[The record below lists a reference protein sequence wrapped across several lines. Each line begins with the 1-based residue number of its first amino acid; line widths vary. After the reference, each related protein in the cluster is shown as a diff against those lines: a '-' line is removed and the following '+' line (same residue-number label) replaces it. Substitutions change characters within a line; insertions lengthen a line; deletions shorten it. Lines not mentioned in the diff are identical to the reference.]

1 MLTSCQRRV
10 HGVTCGRGYLWTCW
24 LLPPGAPPGR
34 RCRNFGRAAACF
46 CAAAQSFFVFSSSFS
61 ADSSNLQTVSL
72 SLSLSLSRV
81 QSGVKTRSAGGNK
94 NTRYEKMT
102 KKTKTPRAYTRE
114 GLAARGGDANGKPL
128 LGAQE
133 CLAPLARRQPSQ
145 SRSAAVKSDTSSLWP
160 RPAPPPGGQ
169 SSRRGCP
176 ACVRVPDVLRI

>member
-1 MLTSCQRRV
+1 MDA
-10 HGVTCGRGYLWTCW
+10 VTCGPVGSSPLGP
-24 LLPPGAPPGR
+24 L
-34 RCRNFGRAAACF
+34 RAAA
-46 CAAAQSFFVFSSSFS
+46 AGTSAAQLRVSARRHKVFFVFSSSFS